1 MKTLNDYILDT
12 KRKEERFLSPT
23 KPTWQTTQEAW
34 KAYEVSRNA
43 QTSVAQVLVPQ
54 YIYIDKQGN
63 SIPCHNKATYD
74 YYKNNNI

>member
-12 KRKEERFLSPT
+12 QRKEERFM
-23 KPTWQTTQEAW
+23 KPSWQTNEEAW

-43 QTSVAQVLVPQ
+43 QSAVATTLVPQ
-54 YIYIDKQGN
+54 YIYVDKQGN

-74 YYKNNNI
+74 YYKNNNY